1 MAGGPPLL
9 PRYGYPINPTTMKTL
24 LTPFA
29 LLIAT
34 ITLGATVP
42 RGLLVDGKF
51 RVKGM
56 PMKGARVIVERN
68 GVQVQVLQDDI
79 GRFTLNLDLQQD
91 YVVQFIRE
99 GCLTKSLHFD
109 TRVPESSM
117 AAAPFR
123 FPFLV
128 TLEPKPK
135 GSVVGYAKAVGLVV
149 FDTVKDDFDYS
160 TNYALVRERTKRLAP
175 GNVRSSPLGAPP
187 EAPGPFKWSARPQ
200 LKNEAAA
207 GIFPLK
213 QSQGPIV
220 RSRPEIKPYHSA
232 PPSPSR
238 TDVVAPPEEPL
249 QDGRTEE
256 IEVRPA
262 YVARMV
268 RITEQGHT
276 REYRKVTHRYG
287 EVHWFCNGTSCS
299 ESLYNKLVAK

>member
-1 MAGGPPLL
+1 
-9 PRYGYPINPTTMKTL
+9 MKTPL
-24 LTPFA
+24 IPFV

-42 RGLLVDGKF
+42 QGLLVDGKF
-51 RVKGM
+51 RIKGV

-68 GVQVQVLQDDI
+68 GVQVQVLHDDI
-79 GRFTLNLDLQQD
+79 SRFTLNLDLQQD
-91 YVVQFIRE
+91 YVLHFVRE
-99 GCLTKSLHFD
+99 GCLSKTLHFD
-109 TRVPESSM
+109 THMPESSM

-128 TLEPKPK
+128 TLEPKPM
-135 GSVVGYAKAVGLVV
+135 GSVVGYAKAVGVVV
-149 FDTVKDDFDYS
+149 FDTATGDFDYS
-160 TNYALVRERTKRLAP
+160 TNYALVRERTKRLGSVDVQRTLPRALPDAP
-175 GNVRSSPLGAPP
+175 GSFDG
-187 EAPGPFKWSARPQ
+187 SARPE
-200 LKNEAAA
+200 LMKEATEP
-207 GIFPLK
+207 GFTPK
-213 QSQGPIV
+213 QGQRSIA
-220 RSRPEIKPYHSA
+220 RSRSGIKPDRTA
-232 PPSPSR
+232 PPSPSV
-238 TDVVAPPEEPL
+238 TAVVAPPEEPR

-268 RITEQGHT
+268 RITEQGRT